1 MSLSF
6 SQLFASKQVNN
17 AAPDTLFTMPTNPAN
32 TVLRNGRIR
41 FVNTTTAFVTIKA
54 WAVPSGGSVGDA
66 NIFLPVTSVGV
77 NGFVDVDIPMLPAGY
92 SVQAQAGAANSVTAQ
107 FIDGFLQS

>member
-17 AAPDTLFTMPTNPAN
+17 AAADTLFTLPTSPAN

-41 FVNTTTAFVTIKA
+41 FVNTTAGFVTIKA
-54 WAVPSGGSVGDA
+54 WAVPPAGATADA
-66 NIFLPVTSVGV
+66 NVMLPTTSVGV
-77 NGFVDVDIPMLPAGY
+77 NGFVDVDVPMLPAGY
-92 SVQAQAGAANSVTAQ
+92 SVQAQAGAAASITAH
-107 FIDGFLQS
+107 FLDGFLQS